1 MTQFRNLSVFV
12 NGSFEGKGLYFE
24 WLQTYVNLIGIIC
37 SYTSLFVYEEKD
49 FTEFV
54 LRADDCTQATFVFK
68 RGILWLTSPFIEDER
83 EFIIEPKEYNQML
96 KQFASEHGIK
106 NVLYKPE

>member
-1 MTQFRNLSVFV
+1 M
-12 NGSFEGKGLYFE
+12 E
-24 WLQTYVNLIGIIC
+24 
-37 SYTSLFVYEEKD
+37 
-49 FTEFV
+49 
-54 LRADDCTQATFVFK
+54 
-68 RGILWLTSPFIEDER
+68 IEDER